1 MNDHNERTGCRFDCY
16 CKRVLRNELASA
28 HREYKKQ
35 NNEEVPFSALTPKEF
50 HRLQYIDEY
59 YPGRTEFT
67 ALRWTIEVRD
77 GDLARALS
85 VLPVDRRNIILLFYL
100 FGLTDQ
106 ELGTLMKLKRSTVQ
120 YRRAAALDDLRKI
133 LEDLR

>member
-1 MNDHNERTGCRFDCY
+1 MNDYDEGTGCRFDCY
-16 CKRVLRNELASA
+16 CKRLLRNELVSS

-35 NNEEVPFSALTPKEF
+35 NNEEVPFSSLTPREF
-50 HRLQYIDEY
+50 QRLQYIDEY
-59 YPGRTEFT
+59 HPERTVFP

-85 VLPVDRRNIILLFYL
+85 SLPVDRRNIILLFYL

-106 ELGTLMKLKRSTVQ
+106 EIGTLMKLSRSTVQ

-133 LEDLR
+133 LEG